1 MDDPEVIDSFKGF
14 YEDIIKP
21 NGTMFFLTFMALLIG
36 ILSILFLPADN
47 PIEQAAEKVIEN
59 QTGVKI
65 DLTATC

>member
-59 QTGVKI
+59 QTGIKI